1 MNELIQYI
9 ADYGFA
15 VIISVYLLVR
25 MEKKIDTLSKSIDRL
40 SQKNSND

>member
-1 MNELIQYI
+1 MNELIRYF

-25 MEKKIDTLSKSIDRL
+25 MESKLDALSKSIDRL
-40 SQKNSND
+40 SQRNIND